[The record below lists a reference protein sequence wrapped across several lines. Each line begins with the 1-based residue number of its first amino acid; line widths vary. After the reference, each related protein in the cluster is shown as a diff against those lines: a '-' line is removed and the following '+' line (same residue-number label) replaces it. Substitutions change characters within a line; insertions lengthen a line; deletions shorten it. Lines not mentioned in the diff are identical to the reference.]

1 MRTRKLQALKPH
13 KYGTRHLT
21 AGEEYE
27 APLREAVAMVVSRK
41 ARFASKS
48 LRPLPQP
55 PEPVAPPEPSEAPA
69 PSAAPEPAV
78 SELDQLRARATAL
91 GIEFDGRWGL
101 ARLRYQIGQAEG
113 RR

>member
-48 LRPLPQP
+48 LRPLPSP
-55 PEPVAPPEPSEAPA
+55 PPEPSEAPA
-69 PSAAPEPAV
+69 PEPSAAPEPAA

-113 RR
+113 RH